1 MLRGAETLPCH
12 MIYIFAAIGFGSLVI
27 SWMND
32 SGFWVVCK
40 MSGMTEAETLKTASV
55 MMAIMGLVSLGV
67 ILAGAALLPLI

>member
-1 MLRGAETLPCH
+1 

-40 MSGMTEAETLKTASV
+40 MSGFTELETLRTWTFA
-55 MMAIMGLVSLGV
+55 LVV
-67 ILAGAALLPLI
+67 IALVGILQVLVLSTVWPLV